1 MNCLFLFDVDGTIAE
16 SGQKMDTNISVLI
29 NKLKDAGNEIGIVG
43 GGKIEKIIEQIDNKC
58 AFDHYFAECG
68 CVYFKST
75 PSHHLTEVYR
85 KNIRR
90 HPTYTKINILV
101 KLALKFLSDVDYTL
115 TGNFVDLRNGIIYI
129 SLIGLA
135 ANQEERT
142 VYMDLDK
149 KFHYRKQL
157 LRLLHEKAV
166 ELNIHNNID
175 IVEGGSVG
183 IALYPKEYDKIQV
196 LSCFPEE
203 IYQNIYY
210 FGDKYEINGNDYKI
224 ISNERVFGMK
234 VDSLKNTLDLLEKI
248 STFKK
253 GYNEVRRTSAKL

>member
-1 MNCLFLFDVDGTIAE
+1 MKTLFLFDVDGTIAE
-16 SGQKMDTNISVLI
+16 SGQKIDTNISLLI
-29 NKLKDAGNEIGIVG
+29 NKLQDSGNEIGIVG
-43 GGKIEKIIEQIDNKC
+43 GGKIEKIVEQIDNKC
-58 AFDHYFAECG
+58 IFDHYFAECG

-75 PSHHLTEVYR
+75 NNNMTEIYK
-85 KNIRR
+85 KNIRL
-90 HPTYTKINILV
+90 HSTYDKINILV
-101 KLALKFLSDVDYTL
+101 KLALKFLSEVDYTI
-115 TGNFVDLRNGIIYI
+115 TGNFIDLRNGIIYI

-135 ANQEERT
+135 ANQEERA

-149 KFHYRKQL
+149 KFQYRK
-157 LRLLHEKAV
+157 RLLHLLQEKAV

-196 LSCFPEE
+196 LSYFPEE

-234 VDSLKNTLDLLEKI
+234 VDSPNNTIEILDKI
-248 STFKK
+248 STFIH
-253 GYNEVRRTSAKL
+253 L